1 MVMGR
6 RPLPNWPTRG
16 EMQVENLWVRYRDV
30 DSWVLKGISF
40 HVAGGESIGIVGR
53 TGCGKSTLLSAILR
67 LVEPN
72 MGRVVIDGIDVGTIG
87 LRDLR
92 SRISLVAQDCVLFAG
107 SIRSN
112 LDPFSMAAND
122 DVIWDALSSAGLRD
136 TVQAMGGL
144 DASIAENGSNL
155 SQGQKQLVSLARA
168 LLRNSRILILDE
180 ATSSIDTATDVV
192 VQKTIRR
199 AFADSTVLTIAHRI
213 HTIIDSDKI
222 LVLDAG
228 VAAEWGPPAELIAQ
242 DGVFSKLLKSHAR
255 T

>member
-1 MVMGR
+1 M
-6 RPLPNWPTRG
+6 L
-16 EMQVENLWVRYRDV
+16 VEDLWVRYRDV

-40 HVAGGESIGIVGR
+40 RVAGGESVGIVGR
-53 TGCGKSTLLSAILR
+53 TGCGKSTLLSSILR

-72 MGRVVIDGIDVGTIG
+72 MGRVVIDGVDVGTIG

-92 SRISLVAQDCVLFAG
+92 SRISLVAQDCVLFDG

-112 LDPFSMAAND
+112 LDPFSMAAD
-122 DVIWDALSSAGLRD
+122 DVIWDALSSAGLSS
-136 TVQAMGGL
+136 TVREMGGL
-144 DASIAENGSNL
+144 DAVIAENGSNL
-155 SQGQKQLVSLARA
+155 SQGQRQLVSLARA

-192 VQKTIRR
+192 VQQTIRR

-213 HTIIDSDKI
+213 HTIIDSDNI

-228 VAAEWGPPAELIAQ
+228 KVAEFGPPAELMAQ
-242 DGVFSKLLKSHAR
+242 DGAFSKLVKSAGKSHKP
-255 T
+255 

>member
-1 MVMGR
+1 MSFQCAA
-6 RPLPNWPTRG
+6 G
-16 EMQVENLWVRYRDV
+16 E
-30 DSWVLKGISF
+30 K
-40 HVAGGESIGIVGR
+40 IGIVGR

-67 LVEPN
+67 IIEPC
-72 MGRVVIDGIDVGTIG
+72 GGKVIIDGIDVATIG

-112 LDPFSMAAND
+112 LDPFSMAASD
-122 DVIWDALSSAGLRD
+122 DVIWDALTAASLRD

-144 DASIAENGSNL
+144 DASVSESGGNL
-155 SQGQKQLVSLARA
+155 SQGQRQLVSLARA

-180 ATSSIDTATDVV
+180 ATSSIDTATDALI
-192 VQKTIRR
+192 QKTIRTS
-199 AFADSTVLTIAHRI
+199 FADSTTLTIAHRI

-228 VAAEWGPPAELIAQ
+228 AVAEFGPPSDLMLQ
-242 DGVFSKLLKSHAR
+242 GKSFSKPLASANSKSKR
-255 T
+255 NQTPLPPSSS